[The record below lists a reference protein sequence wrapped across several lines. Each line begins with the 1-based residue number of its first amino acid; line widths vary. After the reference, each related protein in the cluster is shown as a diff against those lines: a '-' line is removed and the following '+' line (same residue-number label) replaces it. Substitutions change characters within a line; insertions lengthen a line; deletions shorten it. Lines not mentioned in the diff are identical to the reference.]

1 MRSPDG
7 PERNP
12 MKVLLVNGS
21 PRKNGNTDRA
31 LEECAAILNQ
41 EGIETELIW
50 IGAQPIRGCT
60 ACGACSRN
68 CDNKCIFDDDIVN
81 PLIRKASEADGY
93 IFGSPVYYAGLNGSL
108 KSLMDRMFYAGGS
121 VMRQKPAAGIACA
134 RRAGTTITA
143 DEINKFFQIN
153 GMPVV
158 SSTYWSVVHGRGAGE
173 VEGDGEGLQTM
184 RNLGRSMAWLLKCI
198 QAGAEAGIQPPA
210 LERGIMTNM
219 VRADLIDGQN

>member
-1 MRSPDG
+1 
-7 PERNP
+7 

-31 LEECAAILNQ
+31 LEECAAVLNA

-60 ACGACSRN
+60 ACGACTRN
-68 CDNKCIFDDDIVN
+68 GDNKCIFDDDLVN
-81 PLIRKASEADGY
+81 PLIRMAAEADGY

-134 RRAGTTITA
+134 RRAGSTLTA

-158 SSTYWSVVHGRGAGE
+158 SSTYWNVVHGRGAGE
-173 VEGDGEGLQTM
+173 VVGDGEGLQTM

-198 QAGAEAGIQPPA
+198 EAGAAAGIAAPE
-210 LERGIMTNM
+210 LERGCMTNM
-219 VRADLIDGQN
+219 VREDLVDGQH

>member
-1 MRSPDG
+1 
-7 PERNP
+7 

-21 PRKNGNTDRA
+21 PRKNGNTGRA
-31 LEECAAILNQ
+31 LEECAAALNQ

-60 ACGACSRN
+60 ACGVCSRN
-68 CDNKCIFDDDIVN
+68 CNNQCIFDDDIVN
-81 PLIRKASEADGY
+81 PLIRKAAEADGY

-121 VMRQKPAAGIACA
+121 VMRQKPAAGVACA

-153 GMPVV
+153 AMPVV
-158 SSTYWSVVHGRGAGE
+158 SSTYWSIVHGRGAGE

-184 RNLGRSMAWLLKCI
+184 RNLGRSMAWLMKCI
-198 QAGAEAGIQPPA
+198 QAGANAGIQPPA
-210 LERGIMTNM
+210 LERGTMTNM

>member
-1 MRSPDG
+1 
-7 PERNP
+7 

-21 PRKNGNTDRA
+21 PRKNGNTGRA
-31 LEECAAILNQ
+31 LEECATALNQ

-68 CDNKCIFDDDIVN
+68 CDNRCIFDDDIVN
-81 PLIRKASEADGY
+81 PLIRKAAEADGY

-153 GMPVV
+153 AMPVV
-158 SSTYWSVVHGRGAGE
+158 SSTYWGIVHGRGAGE

-184 RNLGRSMAWLLKCI
+184 RNLGRSMAWIMKCI
-198 QAGAEAGIQPPA
+198 NAGAAAGIQPPM
-210 LERGIMTNM
+210 LERGTMTNM
-219 VRADLIDGQN
+219 IRADLIDGQN